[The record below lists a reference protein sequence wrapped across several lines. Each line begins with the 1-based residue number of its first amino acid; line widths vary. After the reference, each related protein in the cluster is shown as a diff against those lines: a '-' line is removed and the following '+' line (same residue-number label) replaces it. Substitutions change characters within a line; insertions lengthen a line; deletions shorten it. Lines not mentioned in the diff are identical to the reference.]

1 MDLHIK
7 KYNELTLDELYEILK
22 LRVDVFVVEQ
32 ECPYHEIDDKDKGA
46 YHLFL
51 KDEDGIQAYL
61 RVLDK
66 GVSFE
71 EASVGRV
78 IAIKRHCGLATKIL
92 SEGIKVAVEK
102 FNADKIKI
110 EAQTYARGLYEKQ
123 GFKQSSEEFLEDGI
137 PHIYMTLDCTGGK
150 YDA

>member
-32 ECPYHEIDDKDKGA
+32 ECPYPEIDDKDKGA

-51 KDEDGIQAYL
+51 RDEDGIQAYL

-66 GVSFE
+66 GVSFK
-71 EASVGRV
+71 EASIGRV

-110 EAQTYARGLYEKQ
+110 LAQTYARGLYEKQ
-123 GFKQSSEEFLEDGI
+123 GFKQSSDEFLEDGI
-137 PHIYMTLDCTGGK
+137 PHIYMMLDCTGSK
-150 YDA
+150 